1 MENNNTEENSKDQSV
16 NFSPTEAYQY
26 EETKTVEPNPPP
38 PEVQEFDPDLQ
49 SGEKPLI
56 ADETNVQGS
65 ESEPGPVPE
74 LPRPREIRPSAED
87 ESTITYEVNPGAPNV
102 ENVRN
107 PNDPNL
113 DAEFYQHSLQYL
125 VQNLNNLRDTL
136 QTIITSN
143 EINQEIGAANQPA
156 INQRAENGL
165 QAGILNNENQIT
177 DQLLNLRRILSGNM
191 ENNNPQNNPF
201 GWAPNNQAVPNN
213 PENANSLVT
222 RFTNWSN
229 NLEASARQFISTIPK
244 DANTFSWIIFFISIA
259 LFIIGYSTVP
269 DLQQKDPEYFIDWL
283 AYHKS
288 SRFFLLVSIYK
299 IIVLILN
306 RVLLY
311 CTLVSLS
318 NSVI

>member
-1 MENNNTEENSKDQSV
+1 M
-16 NFSPTEAYQY
+16 
-26 EETKTVEPNPPP
+26 
-38 PEVQEFDPDLQ
+38 
-49 SGEKPLI
+49 
-56 ADETNVQGS
+56 
-65 ESEPGPVPE
+65 
-74 LPRPREIRPSAED
+74 PRPREIRPITED
-87 ESTITYEVNPGAPNV
+87 ESTITYEVNPDAPNAG
-102 ENVRN
+102 NVRN
-107 PNDPNL
+107 PLEQNL

-143 EINQEIGAANQPA
+143 EINQEIGAANQPV

-191 ENNNPQNNPF
+191 ENNVPQNNPF
-201 GWAPNNQAVPNN
+201 GWNNVPNNQANPNN
-213 PENANSLVT
+213 PDNTNSLVT

-269 DLQQKDPEYFIDWL
+269 DLQQKNPEYFIEWL

-288 SRFFLLVSIYK
+288 SRFFLLVSIFK
-299 IIVLILN
+299 IIILI
-306 RVLLY
+306 
-311 CTLVSLS
+311 
-318 NSVI
+318 